1 MPALLESEAV
11 NLLEQA
17 HIHCPPYRVAT
28 SPEEAAAALEQLGK
42 PLVMK
47 ILSPEILHKSDVGGV
62 KIGLKD
68 ADGIAKA
75 YREMLAEVASKNPS
89 ARLEGVIL
97 YPQVEDGLE
106 VIIGVTRD
114 ISFGP
119 VIMFGLG
126 GIFVEVVK
134 DIVFRAIPITEKDAR
149 QMISEIKNAKVL
161 KGWRGHKPVD
171 LNLLS
176 DLLCKVSQL
185 ITDHP
190 EIEEMDL
197 NPVRILDDNHMVVLD
212 AKIIHR

>member
-1 MPALLESEAV
+1 MPALLEFEAV
-11 NLLEQA
+11 NLLEQS

-28 SPEEAAAALEQLGK
+28 SPDEAAAAMENLGK

-47 ILSPEILHKSDVGGV
+47 ILSPDILHKSDVGGV

-68 ADGIAKA
+68 ADMIAKA
-75 YREMLAEVASKNPS
+75 YREMLAEIASKNPS

-149 QMISEIKNAKVL
+149 QMITEIKNAKVL
-161 KGWRGHKPVD
+161 NGWRGHKSVD
-171 LNLLS
+171 LHLLA

-185 ITDHP
+185 IMDHP

-197 NPVRILDDNHMVVLD
+197 NPVRILDNNQMVVLD
-212 AKIIHR
+212 AKIICR